1 MDYIKLGNTGLD
13 VSRLALGCTGFGNP
27 TQGREKWSLDENESR
42 NIIKSALDS
51 GINFFDTANM
61 YSDGSS
67 EEILG
72 KALKDFARRDEVVL
86 ASKVYFPMFDGP
98 NAKGLSRKSIFT
110 EIDRSLERLQTDYL
124 DLFIIHRWDYTTPIE
139 ETMEALHDL
148 VKMGKVRYI
157 GASSMHAW
165 QFAKA
170 QFTAEKHGWTKFV
183 SMQNLYNLLY
193 REEEREMIA
202 LLEDQNVAMTPWSPL
217 AQGRLTRDLD
227 AVTARSR
234 QSSQAKSPE
243 YLIKAD
249 REIISR
255 VHGLAEE
262 KNVSRAQV
270 AMAWSLS
277 KDYVTSPLVG
287 ATKLKYL
294 EDAVGALDVTLSN
307 EEILYLEEP
316 YLPRDISGYN

>member
-13 VSRLALGCTGFGNP
+13 VSRLALGCMGFGNP

-307 EEILYLEEP
+307 EEILHLEEP
-316 YLPRDISGYN
+316 YLPRDISGYK

>member
-13 VSRLALGCTGFGNP
+13 VSRLALGCMGFGNP

-202 LLEDQNVAMTPWSPL
+202 LLEDQNVAMTPWRPL

-277 KDYVTSPLVG
+277 KDYFTSPLVG

-316 YLPRDISGYN
+316 YLPRDISGYK

>member
-13 VSRLALGCTGFGNP
+13 VSRLALGCMGFGNP